1 MPENTLRTEVLII
14 GAGPA
19 GLATGACLRRA
30 SIPFE
35 VLEREDRVGA
45 AWHHHYDR
53 LHLHTDKTRSSLPH
67 FSFPKDYP
75 KYPSRLQ
82 VIEYLNAYAEHF
94 AVEPR
99 FGQNVEW
106 ASFEDGYWYTSTQDR
121 EYRSRCLVVAS
132 GYTARPKIPHWP
144 GQESYRGE
152 IFHSS
157 EYKNGSPYRDRP
169 VLVVGFGNSGGEI
182 AIDLHEH
189 GAKPCLAV
197 RSPVNVIPRDVFG
210 VPIIA
215 VAKAVHRLPN
225 RLADMLTS
233 PVVRG
238 FFGDLRALGLT
249 PASYGPFAQV
259 NRMALVPV
267 IDVGTI
273 GLIRQGH
280 IKICPGIERF
290 TESGVVFSDGT
301 ERDFDAVVLATGFR
315 PAVNSFL
322 VDSPELDRTGV
333 PRCTGRES
341 ESPGL
346 FFCGFYVAPTGMF
359 REIAVEAK
367 RIARAIAKKIP
378 PGSRRAPAAASSS
391 R

>member
-1 MPENTLRTEVLII
+1 MPEKPSRTEVLII

-19 GLATGACLRRA
+19 GLAMGASLRRA
-30 SIPFE
+30 GVPFE
-35 VLEREDRVGA
+35 ILEREDRVGA
-45 AWHHHYDR
+45 AWYHHYDR
-53 LHLHTDKTRSSLPH
+53 LHLHTDKKRSSLPY
-67 FSFPKDYP
+67 FRFPKNYP

-82 VIEYLNAYAEHF
+82 VIEYLNAYAERF
-94 AVEPR
+94 AIEPK

-106 ASFEDGYWYTSTQDR
+106 ASHENGVWYTATQDR

-132 GYTARPKIPHWP
+132 GYTARPKIPRWP
-144 GQESYRGE
+144 GQDSYRGK

-157 EYKNGSPYRDRP
+157 EYKNGAPYRDRA

-182 AIDLHEH
+182 SIDLHEH

-197 RSPVNVIPRDVFG
+197 RGPINVIPRDLFG

-215 VAKAVHRLPN
+215 VAKAMRRLPN

-238 FFGDLRALGLT
+238 FFGDLRSLGLM
-249 PASYGPFAQV
+249 PARYGPFAQV
-259 NRMALVPV
+259 DRMALVPI

-273 GLIRQGH
+273 ELIRQGH

-290 TESGVVFSDGT
+290 TESGVVFTDGS
-301 ERDFDAVVLATGFR
+301 ELDFDAVVLATGFR
-315 PAVNSFL
+315 PAVSSFL
-322 VDSPELDRTGV
+322 IDSPELDSSGV
-333 PRCTGRES
+333 PRRTGREA

-346 FFCGFYVAPTGMF
+346 FFCGFYIAPTGMF
-359 REIAVEAK
+359 REIAREAK
-367 RIARAIAKKIP
+367 RIARAIAKKL
-378 PGSRRAPAAASSS
+378 GKRSESVLSAG
-391 R
+391 